1 MTDCSDLMPRPVEGS
16 ESASELMPL
25 VGDRFG
31 YEAPRVHLA
40 GIDLPTFDSVTRP
53 AHYAASDIECIDAI
67 AAALGSDAFV
77 AYCRGN
83 AMKYAWRTGKK
94 ANAAEDLRKGA
105 WYLNK
110 AADALEA
117 RNEA

>member
-1 MTDCSDLMPRPVEGS
+1 VAVTHFDEGS
-16 ESASELMPL
+16 ETASELMPL
-25 VGDRFG
+25 CRPNYDAFR
-31 YEAPRVHLA
+31 ATA
-40 GIDLPTFDSVTRP
+40 GRMMPQTVTFDAVQRP

-67 AAALGSDAFV
+67 AAALGPDAFI

-94 ANAAEDLRKGA
+94 ANADEDLRKGA

-117 RNEA
+117 RHDDR